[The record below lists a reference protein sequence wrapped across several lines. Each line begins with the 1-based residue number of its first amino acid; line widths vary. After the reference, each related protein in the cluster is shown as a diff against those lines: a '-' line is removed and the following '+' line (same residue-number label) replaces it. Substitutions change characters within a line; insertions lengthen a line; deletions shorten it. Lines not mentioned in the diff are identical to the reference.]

1 MILKSANF
9 ICIIRQSVWPRSSRG
24 KWEKADV
31 LPAEGGAGYEEPGQR
46 NPVERV
52 WRFEPAGSINEC
64 RYILTDD

>member
-1 MILKSANF
+1 M
-9 ICIIRQSVWPRSSRG
+9 
-24 KWEKADV
+24 
-31 LPAEGGAGYEEPGQR
+31 LPAEGEAGYEEPGQR